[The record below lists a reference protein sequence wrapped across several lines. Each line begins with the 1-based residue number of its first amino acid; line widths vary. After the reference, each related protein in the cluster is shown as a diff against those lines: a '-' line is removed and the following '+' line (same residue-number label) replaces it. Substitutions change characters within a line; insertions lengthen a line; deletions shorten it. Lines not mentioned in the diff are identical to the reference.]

1 MSLDT
6 KQYNRSVYSIL
17 NFLGDVG
24 GLLSILLPIG
34 SLFIDLFDSL
44 FDRTLDSHIIKR
56 VFFNVKFSYFACCQK
71 GKKRTKDIATA
82 RIEKE
87 LDVVNF
93 IRKQMKLGIIIKTI
107 FNEEK
112 RLKISEN

>member
-1 MSLDT
+1 MDT

-24 GLLSILLPIG
+24 GLLSVLLPIG
-34 SLFIDLFDSL
+34 SLVISLIDALFDQ
-44 FDRTLDSHIIKR
+44 TLDGFIIKK
-56 VFFNVKFSYFACCQK
+56 VFFNKKFSNSVCCQK
-71 GKKRTKDIATA
+71 VKKRSKDIALA

-93 IRKQMKLGIIIKTI
+93 IRKQMKLSVIIKTI
-107 FNEEK
+107 FNKER
-112 RLKISEN
+112 RLKILQN